1 MIQFT
6 FQREP
11 SPDHVIRG
19 DVRIPEGSPPRSA
32 VVLVHGFKGFKD
44 WGFFPWLAHRLAA
57 AGHAVVSFNFSGSG
71 IGSDPGQFTDLEGFA
86 RNTFSRE
93 LEELSFV
100 VELIRSGELLPWAP
114 RRTGL
119 LGHSRGGGSAILHAS
134 RDVRVDALV
143 TWAAVSSFARGTKE
157 TIEEWRASGRMY
169 VLNGRTGQ
177 QMPLDVTLL
186 DDYETNRERLDLRVA
201 AEGIAAPWL
210 IVHGEEDLT
219 VPPEGARLLLVP
231 GAGHTYGVS
240 HPFDESSPQLET
252 ALEATLV
259 HFEKHLTC

>member
-1 MIQFT
+1 M
-6 FQREP
+6 
-11 SPDHVIRG
+11 V
-19 DVRIPEGSPPRSA
+19 
-32 VVLVHGFKGFKD
+32 
-44 WGFFPWLAHRLAA
+44 
-57 AGHAVVSFNFSGSG
+57 
-71 IGSDPGQFTDLEGFA
+71 
-86 RNTFSRE
+86 
-93 LEELSFV
+93 
-100 VELIRSGELLPWAP
+100 
-114 RRTGL
+114 
-119 LGHSRGGGSAILHAS
+119 GGSAILHAS
-134 RDVRVDALV
+134 HDVRVDALV

-231 GAGHTYGVS
+231 GADTRT
-240 HPFDESSPQLET
+240 E
-252 ALEATLV
+252 
-259 HFEKHLTC
+259 